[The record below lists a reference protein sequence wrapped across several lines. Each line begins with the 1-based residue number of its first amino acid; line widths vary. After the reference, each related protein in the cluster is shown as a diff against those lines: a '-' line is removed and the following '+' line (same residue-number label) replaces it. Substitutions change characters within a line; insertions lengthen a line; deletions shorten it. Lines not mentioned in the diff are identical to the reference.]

1 MEVFAI
7 DSRTGVTMARTVGL
21 VLIVLGILAFVVQGI
36 SYTTEKE
43 IVDVGPLELK
53 TEEKKTIPLS
63 PVLGGLA
70 LVGGIA
76 LVAVGGRKG

>member
-1 MEVFAI
+1 
-7 DSRTGVTMARTVGL
+7 MARTVGL

-53 TEEKKTIPLS
+53 TEERKTIPLP

-76 LVAVGGRKG
+76 LVAVGGRKD

>member
-1 MEVFAI
+1 
-7 DSRTGVTMARTVGL
+7 MARTVGV

-53 TEEKKTIPLS
+53 TEERKTIPLS